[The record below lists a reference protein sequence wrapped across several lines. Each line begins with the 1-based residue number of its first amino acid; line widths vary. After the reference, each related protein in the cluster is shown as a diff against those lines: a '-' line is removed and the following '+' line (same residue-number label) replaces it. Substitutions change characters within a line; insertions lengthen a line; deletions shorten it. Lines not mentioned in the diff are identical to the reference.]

1 MAVNRYRRFVANSTA
16 GVEYLAQN
24 EGIPRERISF
34 VPNGVEEPQIDVNAN
49 WRARL
54 GIADTQLLVV
64 KVANVTGW
72 KDHATL
78 LRAWKIVQDAWTDG
92 YRPVLALAGFYNPG
106 HVYDNCLRIV
116 REGGLESS
124 VRFLGS
130 VPDVPTLL
138 QASDLTAFSSPKEGM
153 PNGVLECMAAGKA
166 IVASDLP
173 GIRDALGPN
182 VVDVLIPPGDHFR
195 FAHVLL
201 ELLRNKQRREA
212 LGAAN
217 RHRIQTEFSVERIA
231 ERHLEIIRASLRDR
245 YESPRRRALVTEQQR
260 VT

>member
-1 MAVNRYRRFVANSTA
+1 
-16 GVEYLAQN
+16 
-24 EGIPRERISF
+24 
-34 VPNGVEEPQIDVNAN
+34 
-49 WRARL
+49 
-54 GIADTQLLVV
+54 
-64 KVANVTGW
+64 
-72 KDHATL
+72 
-78 LRAWKIVQDAWTDG
+78 
-92 YRPVLALAGFYNPG
+92 VLALAGFYNPG